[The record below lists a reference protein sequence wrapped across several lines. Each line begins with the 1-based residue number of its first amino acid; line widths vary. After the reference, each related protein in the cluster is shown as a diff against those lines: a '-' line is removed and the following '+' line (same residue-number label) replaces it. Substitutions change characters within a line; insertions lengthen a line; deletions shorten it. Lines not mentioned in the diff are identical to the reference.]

1 MHDYCA
7 SIPLWRLL
15 LIWGL
20 GIVLTIEW
28 IELEEALELYR
39 CDEERLR
46 QLIISGEVKSKI
58 DFSKGNE
65 RFLIEKKLLLFR
77 IPKRPLIGAG
87 KASGRVIEGIV
98 IATAGG
104 VSAVKLQEYL
114 DESSLDK
121 LADVNLGATS
131 PDVLLEMGE
140 FAAAKEAVEKL
151 ETSFLKVFKSDHW
164 RTLEVRVQKVDV
176 LNHLGEYKA
185 SHKLLNQVLP
195 LILRV
200 QGNSSATFYRAKL
213 LGARLYS
220 NLGFYEDAIDEVNS
234 LLKLQRAQLDATD
247 GNLLLSEHERCQ
259 ILIRLGKYQI
269 ALDSLNSLVSKYT
282 RMDGA
287 LSQSVSVCNYTV
299 SRALLQLDQVGASLE
314 KIELSES
321 VAESFIR
328 RTRSSTPNLTH
339 GRARFW
345 SENHPDISL
354 IRSQKAEILSK
365 LSKWPEALVL
375 FENTIQSMNQFLGVE
390 HQHVLQTRMFY
401 SECLMDCGRVSEARR
416 ELGTLLPVAS
426 KRFGNR
432 HPTYL
437 KFLLLDSRILDAEGH
452 PAKAIDKAKKVL
464 SVQVRVLPKSH
475 PHIMATRKFLS
486 SIEAREG

>member
-1 MHDYCA
+1 MA
-7 SIPLWRLL
+7 
-15 LIWGL
+15 
-20 GIVLTIEW
+20 IEW

-114 DESSLDK
+114 DQPSSDK
-121 LADVNLGATS
+121 LAEVNLGATS

-140 FAAAKEAVEKL
+140 FAAAKEEVEKL
-151 ETSFLKVFKSDHW
+151 ETSFMKVFKSDHW

-185 SHKLLNQVLP
+185 SQELLNRVLP

-200 QGNSSATFYRAKL
+200 QGNSSAIYYRAKL
-213 LGARLYS
+213 LSARVNS
-220 NLGFYEDAIDEVNS
+220 NLGFYEDAIAEVNS
-234 LLKLQRAQLDATD
+234 LLKLQRAQLDTSD

-269 ALDSLNSLVSKYT
+269 ALDSLDSIVSKYT
-282 RMDGA
+282 KMNGA
-287 LSQSVSVCNYTV
+287 RSQSVSVCNYTI
-299 SRALLQLDQVGASLE
+299 SRALLQLDQFGASLE

-321 VAESFIR
+321 VAETFIR
-328 RTRSSTPNLTH
+328 RTRSSAPNLTH

-345 SENHPDISL
+345 SEDHPDISL

-365 LSKWPEALVL
+365 LSRWPEALVL
-375 FENTIQSMNQFLGVE
+375 FESTIPSMDKYLGPE
-390 HQHVLQTRMFY
+390 HQHVLQTRMFL

-416 ELGTLLPVAS
+416 ELDTLLPIAS
-426 KRFGNR
+426 KRFGKR
-432 HPTYL
+432 HPAYL
-437 KFLLLDSRILDAEGH
+437 RFLLLDSRIVDAEGH
-452 PAKAIDKAKKVL
+452 PARAIDKAKKVL
-464 SVQVRVLPKSH
+464 TVQLRVLPKNH
-475 PHIMATRKFLS
+475 PNILVTRNFIS
-486 SIEAREG
+486 SIEARAN